1 MHANPRRSRNHIL
14 PAFVLLPALLVRVL
28 LACVKV
34 TGRGVPPVLALVA
47 DRRFFVRA
55 V

>member
-1 MHANPRRSRNHIL
+1 MQAM
-14 PAFVLLPALLVRVL
+14 VR
-28 LACVKV
+28 LACLKV
-34 TGRGVPPVLALVA
+34 TSRGVPPVLALVA